1 MITSSQ
7 RARLR
12 SMAQNINPIFQIGK
26 NGIGDNQ
33 LLDISLALDLHEL
46 VKISVL
52 RNAET
57 DAKTVLNAICGLTG
71 AEPVTA
77 IGNKIVIYRRS
88 PRDDIEHIDLN

>member
-1 MITSSQ
+1 
-7 RARLR
+7 
-12 SMAQNINPIFQIGK
+12 MAQNINPIFQIGK

-33 LLDISLALDLHEL
+33 ILDISLALDLHEL

>member
-1 MITSSQ
+1 MITSAQ

-12 SMAQNINPIFQIGK
+12 SLAQNVNPIFQIGK

-33 LLDISLALDLHEL
+33 VKDICLALELHEL

-57 DAKTVLNAICGLTG
+57 PTKVALDEICRLTG

-77 IGNKIVIYRRS
+77 IGNKVVIYKRS
-88 PRDDIEHIDLN
+88 TRDDVEHIEI

>member
-33 LLDISLALDLHEL
+33 ILDISLALDLHEL

-52 RNAET
+52 HNADT